1 MGGEGVFFVN
11 RGQNFNYSNVLQT
24 TLKIKDKKES
34 RYSQTRLN
42 CTVDEPNHTRQG
54 PKRDRLS
61 AERSEKSICKMDSEL
76 WHRARNTGKD
86 TVTVIKKEIH
96 YFLDR
101 LLDEQDQ
108 IGKLYIVSEERPII
122 ACGKSVNSTHSPP
135 TNVIFEELILML
147 LFRLSCHVMLR
158 LTYVQNNLC
167 ILYLISEINRILVAT
182 KC

>member
-1 MGGEGVFFVN
+1 MGQTEANSAWRSWAAPTESPSCISPPTQHQEPRLKLIVAVIVTGAWGLIITIM
-11 RGQNFNYSNVLQT
+11 QNS
-24 TLKIKDKKES
+24 TLSMLTSHK
-34 RYSQTRLN
+34 
-42 CTVDEPNHTRQG
+42 CP
-54 PKRDRLS
+54 
-61 AERSEKSICKMDSEL
+61 
-76 WHRARNTGKD
+76 W
-86 TVTVIKKEIH
+86 KEIH

-167 ILYLISEINRILVAT
+167 ILYLISEINRILVAS